1 VFLIQ
6 LGDDPTTARRL
17 QYLARVSGGVY
28 FRFDPRTQDR
38 QSADMW
44 QAMSAYATG
53 GEEAVK
59 ATGGQ
64 AATLLLEHLNQAPM
78 SIIET
83 RERVKVD
90 EQF

>member
-1 VFLIQ
+1 
-6 LGDDPTTARRL
+6 
-17 QYLARVSGGVY
+17 
-28 FRFDPRTQDR
+28 
-38 QSADMW
+38 MW
-44 QAMSAYATG
+44 EAMSAYTTG

-64 AATLLLEHLNQAPM
+64 AATLLLEQLNQVPM
-78 SIIET
+78 SVIET